1 MSDRTPIN
9 KRVVV
14 RIIAPTEFAPGS
26 KPPAGRND
34 KPFLAL
40 QHRSLVRPRATS
52 AVKTV
57 DHDASPPVVKIPMF
71 TSRGAVAPATM
82 PELQSSAVEVTNPE
96 MLSPREIFAAPGA
109 EPVAPKALTSI
120 TAPVELE
127 PFEQVEPSSPITVSD
142 VREELIL
149 WEQPPVSGGGI
160 HERPLLP
167 RWVNDVSAVPTE
179 SEYAELGNYLVFLVD
194 GFSNFCSS
202 PSVTQSGQWQGRMR
216 MPAAVLPDTVL
227 QLDVSPLHAKLR
239 FETDHAVS
247 RELLSRNINE
257 LQEQV
262 KVALDDSREV
272 EVTVW

>member
-14 RIIAPTEFAPGS
+14 RIIVPTESAPGS
-26 KPPAGRND
+26 KPPAGKND
-34 KPFLAL
+34 TPFRPL
-40 QHRSLVRPRATS
+40 QHRSLVRPRAAS

-57 DHDASPPVVKIPMF
+57 DHDAPLPVVKTPISA
-71 TSRGAVAPATM
+71 SRGSVAPATKPALPSPV
-82 PELQSSAVEVTNPE
+82 PEVANPE
-96 MLSPREIFAAPGA
+96 MLASKKIFAAPGA
-109 EPVAPKALTSI
+109 EPAAPQALTSI

-142 VREELIL
+142 VPEELIL
-149 WEQPPVSGGGI
+149 WEQPPVAGGGI

-216 MPAAVLPDTVL
+216 MPAAVLPDTML

-257 LQEQV
+257 LQKQV